1 FLLAEDLF
9 FQLNRYGVHHQTIKD
24 NQENLKVTTVH
35 EQDLA
40 TKLDPKI
47 DFQQMLVTLG
57 SEEKPGEIQALDA
70 ELQKKQQEITN
81 LSVKKLDEC
90 KRNLETANQNL
101 IEKSTEIAKA
111 SESC

>member
-1 FLLAEDLF
+1 
-9 FQLNRYGVHHQTIKD
+9 
-24 NQENLKVTTVH
+24 
-35 EQDLA
+35 
-40 TKLDPKI
+40 
-47 DFQQMLVTLG
+47 MLVTLG

-101 IEKSTEIAKA
+101 IENLLKLPKQAKVV
-111 SESC
+111 ELHPEVIH